1 MDLSKIIQGKKLT
14 ETEEAILKY
23 IITHIDSV
31 LEQGVRTVAKE
42 NFTSPAT
49 VMRLSKKLGYN
60 GFIDLYYHLEPMVR
74 GTKSVFLS
82 EDYVLEAPTAYEEA
96 VCAFIELINS
106 LGDKNIFI
114 YATGFSGIVG
124 EYMYKKLLVNGQR
137 ALFASG
143 TDSIG
148 ILENNLHLAGLF
160 VTITKSVET
169 KQVIEKMA
177 YFKGKGVPIITFTN
191 DLDNAASRL
200 ADIVFQIPTED
211 RLDDRNIK
219 SNYFFVHALYIF
231 ENIMR
236 AYQEK

>member
-160 VTITKSVET
+160 VTITKSGET